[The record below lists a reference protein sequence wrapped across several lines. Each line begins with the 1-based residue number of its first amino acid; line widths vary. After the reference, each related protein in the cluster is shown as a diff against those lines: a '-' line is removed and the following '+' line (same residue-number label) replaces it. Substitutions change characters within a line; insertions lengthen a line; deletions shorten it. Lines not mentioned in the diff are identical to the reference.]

1 MKKQLPLRPNL
12 EQLKNQAK
20 AILRGQ
26 RVANPHILRQIQEHH
41 LRWRKSTETEIAN
54 ARFTLADAQLVI
66 ANQYGFETW
75 AKLKRHVQLER
86 ATEPTEASVNRVREA
101 AGRGDLALLGALLD
115 ADPGLINEPGGPGV
129 RTALHQAVFGNQE
142 AAVRLLLDRGADPN
156 IRCEGDN
163 ATPLHFAAEKQH
175 FPIIR
180 LLIEHG
186 ADPIGEGDYHEL
198 GVIGWATAWEY
209 LQADRELVEY
219 LLAQG
224 ARHNIFSAVAMGA
237 VEVIKD
243 LVKQSRS
250 ELERRMDLANKRRMP
265 LHLAVVKRQTDA
277 LQALLD
283 LGANTE
289 SLDEAGFTPLDEA
302 ALRGETAIVQVLLDR
317 GAKVRLPAAIALE
330 RNGDVE
336 RLLRRNPDS
345 LKPGNRWGNLI
356 VRASEV
362 ASGPVIEAVIRA
374 GASVDVR
381 DDPKTSVDSTWG
393 YTPLH
398 AAAFRGNMSAVEVLL
413 KRGASVTVRDEKYHG
428 SPAGWANHAGH
439 TGVRDLI
446 LQGPVDIMEAVENGL
461 VERVAAI
468 LEEDA
473 DALNRPFSSYPLFP
487 LYADGWYTPLVFA
500 VVCGQETTA
509 RVLLERGADIN
520 VQSPDGRS
528 LQQIAK
534 ERGSES
540 IRALLKR
547 YEMGA
552 RET

>member
-1 MKKQLPLRPNL
+1 MKKSLPSRPNL

-20 AILRGQ
+20 TILRGQ
-26 RVANPHILRQIQEHH
+26 RAANPQILREIQEHH
-41 LRWRKSTETEIAN
+41 PRWRKSPAAEIGN
-54 ARFTLADAQLVI
+54 ARFTLTDAQLVI

-75 AKLKRHVQLER
+75 AKLKSHLQLR
-86 ATEPTEASVNRVREA
+86 QPTEPTEASVNRVREA
-101 AGRGDLALLGALLD
+101 AGRGDLALLNKLLD

-142 AAVRLLLDRGADPN
+142 AAVRLLLERGADPN

-186 ADPIGEGDYHEL
+186 ADPIAEGDYHEL

-209 LQADRELVEY
+209 VDANRELVEY
-219 LLAQG
+219 LLAHG
-224 ARHNIFSAVAMGA
+224 ARHNIFSAVATGA

-243 LVKQSRS
+243 LVRRS
-250 ELERRMDLANKRRMP
+250 LPELERRMDLVNKRRMP
-265 LHLAVVKRQTDA
+265 LHLAVVKKQMEG
-277 LQALLD
+277 LQVLLD

-302 ALRGETAIVQVLLDR
+302 ALRGETAMAQVLLDR
-317 GAKVRLPAAIALE
+317 GAKVRLPAAIAME
-330 RNGDVE
+330 RNGDIQ
-336 RLLRRNPDS
+336 RLLRRSPES

-356 VRASEV
+356 VRASEL
-362 ASGPVIEAVIRA
+362 ASGPVIEALIRA
-374 GASVDVR
+374 GASVNIR

-398 AAAFRGNMSAVEVLL
+398 AAAFRGNMSAAAALL
-413 KRGASVTVRDEKYHG
+413 KHGASVTARDEKYHG
-428 SPAGWANHAGH
+428 TPAGWANYAGH
-439 TGVRDLI
+439 VEVRDLI

-461 VERVAAI
+461 VERILAI

-473 DALNRPFSSYPLFP
+473 DALNRPFHEYPLFP
-487 LYADGWYTPLVFA
+487 LYAEGWYTPLAFA
-500 VVCGQETTA
+500 VVRGQEKAA
-509 RVLLERGADIN
+509 RLLLDRGADIK
-520 VQSPDGRS
+520 VRAPDGRS
-528 LQQIAK
+528 LHQIAQ
-534 ERGSES
+534 EQGAEN
-540 IRALLKR
+540 IGALLKR
-547 YEMGA
+547 PAA
-552 RET
+552 RR